1 MFGQLRSF
9 VDFAVDKAAV
19 VAKVTVEVTTG
30 LSAVAVAET
39 VRHFKGENPVS
50 DKMWQLSRK
59 VSDRMCNL
67 VDDAK
72 PIAKAVVKTPIRQAE
87 RICEVGQGVAQVMF
101 TEQKKEGYEKIENA
115 LIDMAAIMITAGVAG
130 AAMEYVAEPQPADAP
145 PEAATPGVSIADILA
160 APPAPV
166 APPARA
172 AADDFPMPL

>member
-50 DKMWQLSRK
+50 DKMWQLRRK
-59 VSDRMCNL
+59 VSDRMCSL

-72 PIAKAVVKTPIRQAE
+72 PITKAIIKTPIRQAE

-101 TEQKKEGYEKIENA
+101 TDHKKEGYEKIENA
-115 LIDMAAIMITAGVAG
+115 VIDMAAIMITAGIAG
-130 AAMEYVAEPQPADAP
+130 AAMEYVADPAADAP
-145 PEAATPGVSIADILA
+145 PETAVPAVAIAD
-160 APPAPV
+160 APV
-166 APPARA
+166 ALSAPAA
-172 AADDFPMPL
+172 PDDFPMPL

>member
-19 VAKVTVEVTTG
+19 VAKVTVEVATG

-50 DKMWQLSRK
+50 DKMYQLRRK
-59 VSDRMCNL
+59 VSDRMCDL

-87 RICEVGQGVAQVMF
+87 RLCDVGQGVAQVMF
-101 TEQKKEGYEKIENA
+101 SEQKKEGYEKIENA

-130 AAMEYVAEPQPADAP
+130 AAMEYVAEPADAP
-145 PEAATPGVSIADILA
+145 QEPAVPVVGTAEAAA
-160 APPAPV
+160 APSAHPAP
-166 APPARA
+166 
-172 AADDFPMPL
+172 DNFPMPL

>member
-19 VAKVTVEVTTG
+19 VAKVTVEVATG

-39 VRHFKGENPVS
+39 VKHIKGGENPVS
-50 DKMWQLSRK
+50 DRMWQLGRK
-59 VSDRMCNL
+59 VSDRMCGL
-67 VDDAK
+67 VDDAR

-130 AAMEYVAEPQPADAP
+130 AAMEYVAEPADAP
-145 PEAATPGVSIADILA
+145 QETAVPAVDIASVPAASS
-160 APPAPV
+160 APAVNP
-166 APPARA
+166 
-172 AADDFPMPL
+172 DDLPMPL